1 MESPT
6 PSLERRTP
14 PSTTARTAAH
24 TFSLHLQF
32 PGQSLALALILALAL
47 VVALALVLVLALAL
61 VLILVLALLLGRP
74 NKATALVWTQ
84 QPSFVL

>member
-32 PGQSLALALILALAL
+32 PGLSLALALIL
-47 VVALALVLVLALAL
+47 ALALVLVLALAL